1 MSREIRLS
9 DRIKQLSN
17 DPGTATFIFD
27 SAWPGY
33 SEFRDFYRNGDVI
46 FYTATDGTRY
56 EIGSGEYQNDTL
68 TRYPFRN
75 NRINYGP
82 YYVNDASASGPTQGQ
97 QGYFYPLYITKSAAS
112 GLAGYTGPLPTDLY
126 EYTFSGYPGTTF
138 YMPNNHQ
145 GIAVTSFHAGVS
157 GMNYAASGSP
167 VNFQGKTEIY
177 VSYPLKYSVF
187 TGAGTSGYKEPKH
200 GGVAFWAN
208 EQTLD
213 YDNDFVW
220 STGKMAIGISQ
231 PSPVYP
237 IDIGGLPS
245 YSQIRASGFIEGGSG
260 IAFSGGQTLPQNIL
274 KIASGGK
281 QLEPFYR
288 NELDNQTGTDQVFA
302 LSGLVDQRL
311 LFQKQFKGQVFAGPP
326 SGCSMMGCSPD
337 YPEFRYLSLEDIPDL
352 SSLYVVQQNYFPA
365 SQIPTGAIAFTTAS
379 GKIEYDQQ
387 LFFDKSTNYLN
398 INGSILATSDIYTSG
413 NISVSGNIIIAGTGT
428 KIGTSTSQKIGFWN
442 ATPVVQPASGSLGSA
457 TFDSPGGGNV
467 IKTDDTFDGY
477 TVQQVVK
484 ALRDVGILA

>member
-27 SAWPGY
+27 NTSPGY
-33 SEFRDFYRNGDVI
+33 SEFKDFYRNGDVV

-56 EIGSGEYQNDTL
+56 EIGSGEYQTNTL
-68 TRYPFRN
+68 SRYPFRN
-75 NRINYGP
+75 NRITYGP
-82 YYVNDASASGPTQGQ
+82 YYINGSSASGPTQGQ
-97 QGYFYPLYITKSAAS
+97 QGYFYPLYLTKSAAS
-112 GLAGYTGPLPTDLY
+112 GLAGYSGPLPTDIY
-126 EYTFSGYPGTTF
+126 EYTFSGYPGNTF

-145 GIAVTSFHAGVS
+145 GIAVPAFHAGVS
-157 GMNYAASGSP
+157 GMNYAASGAT
-167 VNFQGKTEIY
+167 VNFQGITEIY
-177 VSYPLKYSVF
+177 VSYPLKSSVF
-187 TGAGTSGYKEPKH
+187 TGAGISGYKEPKR

-213 YDNDFVW
+213 YDDDIIW
-220 STGKMAIGISQ
+220 STGKLALGISKS
-231 PSPVYP
+231 SPYYA

-260 IAFSGGQTLPQNIL
+260 IAFSGGQNLPQNIL
-274 KIASGGK
+274 KVASGGI

-311 LFQKQFKGQVFAGPP
+311 LFQKQLKGQVFAGPP

-337 YPEFRYLSLEDIPDL
+337 YPEFRYLYLQDIPDL

-365 SQIPTGAIAFTTAS
+365 SEIPAGAVAFTNAS
-379 GKIEYDQQ
+379 GKIE
-387 LFFDKSTNYLN
+387 FDKEFIYNKTSNYMD
-398 INGSILATSDIYTSG
+398 INGSIYTSG
-413 NISVSGNIIIAGTGT
+413 NLNIAGNIVIAGTGT

-442 ATPVVQPASGSLGSA
+442 TAPVEQPTTAVSTGVYA
-457 TFDSPGGGNV
+457 HTGGGNN

-477 TVQQVVK
+477 TIGQVVS
-484 ALRDVGILA
+484 ALRSIGILA